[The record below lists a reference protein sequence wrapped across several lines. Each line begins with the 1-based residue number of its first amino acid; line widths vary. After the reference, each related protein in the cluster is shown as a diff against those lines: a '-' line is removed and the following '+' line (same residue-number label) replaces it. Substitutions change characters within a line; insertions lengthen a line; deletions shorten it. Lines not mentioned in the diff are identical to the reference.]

1 MTYLYE
7 YLVFL
12 AEAITIVVAILA
24 VFSVTLGMSMRA
36 QQDAQTGRLRV
47 RKINDLLRDM
57 RYEMEAHL
65 LPPDAVKKQ
74 HKAEAKAH
82 NQAMKAQAQALKK
95 GSGVDAAPT
104 SAAIAA
110 EPSATTLT
118 DEEDTDKESTTAAT
132 AVEEG
137 ENPPESRLFYLK
149 FDGDVKASA
158 VDHLSTEISAVLTM
172 ATAADEVVV
181 AVESPGGMVHS
192 YGLAASQLT
201 RIRNKGIPLTVV
213 VDKVAASGGYLMAAV
228 ADKIL
233 AAPFALLGSIGV
245 VAQIPNVHRLLKKN
259 DVDVEVL
266 TAGKHKRTLTTL
278 GENTEEGR
286 QKFIEELEDVH
297 NLFQEFV
304 GEYRPQLDM
313 DTVAT
318 GEAWYGRR
326 SLDHKLV
333 DELATSDE
341 YLMAACDTREVYAV
355 TWEEQKR
362 PMDKLL
368 GRVSGLIERADEWLS
383 LFTRR

>member
-1 MTYLYE
+1 MTYFYE

-36 QQDAQTGRLRV
+36 QHEAQSGRLRI

-95 GSGVDAAPT
+95 GRADVGTTDESQE
-104 SAAIAA
+104 SI
-110 EPSATTLT
+110 SAT
-118 DEEDTDKESTTAAT
+118 DTAQES
-132 AVEEG
+132 
-137 ENPPESRLFYLK
+137 ESRLFYLK
-149 FDGDVKASA
+149 FEGDVKASA

-172 ATAADEVVV
+172 ATPADEVVV

-201 RIRNKGIPLTVV
+201 RVRNKGIPLTVV

-266 TAGKHKRTLTTL
+266 TAGKHKRTLTTM

-286 QKFIEELEDVH
+286 QKFLEELEDVH

-326 SLDHKLV
+326 ALDHKLV

-341 YLMAACDTREVYAV
+341 YLMAACDAKEVYAV

-368 GRVSGLIERADEWLS
+368 GKVNGLIERADDWLS
-383 LFTRR
+383 LITRK